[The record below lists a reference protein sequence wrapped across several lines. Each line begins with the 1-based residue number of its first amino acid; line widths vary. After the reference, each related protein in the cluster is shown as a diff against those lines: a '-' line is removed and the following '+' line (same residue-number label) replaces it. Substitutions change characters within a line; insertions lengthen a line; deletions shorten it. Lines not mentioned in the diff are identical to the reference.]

1 MKKILLLLLLIP
13 TLCFAWQPEKSIV
26 AIIGYAPG
34 STNELVFR
42 QVADIVTQNNPGVN
56 FVIETRP
63 GAAGVIANN
72 HMASQPADGY
82 TITVPSTTT
91 AAAANDIW
99 QRDVIKYN
107 WQKMPTPVI
116 FGESPLVVV
125 AQMSSPLSSIK
136 ELKQLLKNPQRNIN
150 IATSGGTQSL
160 VYNQLMHIS
169 QGDTKHVA
177 EILYGNSSAVALSV
191 AANQTDFGIA
201 LEMAVDPLIKGGRV
215 KILSDSELNMTN
227 GYMIMMPEGT
237 PVAVVEWYERE
248 FGRAINNPDFQRW
261 AKDNHITVYP
271 SLATDKAVKSY
282 LKALK
287 TKIKVPQ

>member
-1 MKKILLLLLLIP
+1 
-13 TLCFAWQPEKSIV
+13 
-26 AIIGYAPG
+26 
-34 STNELVFR
+34 
-42 QVADIVTQNNPGVN
+42 
-56 FVIETRP
+56 
-63 GAAGVIANN
+63 
-72 HMASQPADGY
+72 
-82 TITVPSTTT
+82 
-91 AAAANDIW
+91 
-99 QRDVIKYN
+99 
-107 WQKMPTPVI
+107 
-116 FGESPLVVV
+116 
-125 AQMSSPLSSIK
+125 
-136 ELKQLLKNPQRNIN
+136 
-150 IATSGGTQSL
+150 
-160 VYNQLMHIS
+160 MHIS